1 MHVKI
6 FWLKRALEHILA
18 AKSQDLLIKVSNTD
32 GIITAHKI
40 MTIISLHTKILH
52 EIPLQTRGTGQFLYK
67 HIQYS
72 NGFNMECLCNSRLV
86 EFNQISPTFVLA
98 IV

>member
-6 FWLKRALEHILA
+6 FWLKCALEHILA

-52 EIPLQTRGTGQFLYK
+52 EIPLQTRGTGNSSINIFN
-67 HIQYS
+67 IQMDS
-72 NGFNMECLCNSRLV
+72 IWNV
-86 EFNQISPTFVLA
+86 FVTLG
-98 IV
+98 

>member
-6 FWLKRALEHILA
+6 FWLKRALEHLLA

-40 MTIISLHTKILH
+40 LTIISTH
-52 EIPLQTRGTGQFLYK
+52 
-67 HIQYS
+67 
-72 NGFNMECLCNSRLV
+72 
-86 EFNQISPTFVLA
+86 
-98 IV
+98 